1 MAKSESRYQ
10 PKDMLVGVTNR
21 CNHECVFCPHQ
32 IMTQECGE
40 IDPVLLKRILQEA
53 YDMGVRRVG
62 LYTVGEMFLCKEIVT
77 HVKNAKE
84 IGYEYIYGDT
94 NGALATKERMRE
106 VFLAGLDS
114 LKFSINAGT
123 RESYH
128 FIHGRDQFET
138 VLQNVKNCHDLKEEL
153 GLNFKIMVSFV
164 ATTKTESEVDLL
176 RKALEPYLDEFVVHN
191 AVNIIKPY
199 EHPPTDM
206 REYLYKEE
214 SGKREKDYICS
225 MVFDRIHITHDGF
238 LTACCQDF
246 NHDLLLAD
254 LKTTSLRDAWNG
266 EKFEKFR
273 ERHLTKKLEGTLCH
287 GCMVGD
293 YRPYKPLIP

>member
-1 MAKSESRYQ
+1 MAKLEHPCQ

-21 CNHECVFCPHQ
+21 CNYRCIFCAHQ
-32 IMTQECGE
+32 IMKRERGE

-77 HVKNAKE
+77 HIRNAKE

-123 RESYH
+123 RESYQ
-128 FIHGRDQFET
+128 FIHGQDQFET
-138 VLQNVKNCHDLKEEL
+138 VLQNVKDCHSLREEL

-164 ATTKTESEVDLL
+164 STTKTEGEAAAL
-176 RKALEPYLDEFVVHN
+176 KKTLEPYIDRFVIN
-191 AVNIIKPY
+191 EAENMLEIY
-199 EHPPTDM
+199 EDRPEDLND
-206 REYLYKEE
+206 YLYKEGA
-214 SGKREKDYICS
+214 GKRKDDYVCT

-238 LTACCQDF
+238 LTACCVDF
-246 NHDLLLAD
+246 NHDLLIAD
-254 LKTTSLRDAWNG
+254 LKTCSLRDAWYG
-266 EKFEKFR
+266 ENFEKFR
-273 ERHLTKKLEGTLCH
+273 EMHRRRQLEGTLCY
-287 GCMVGD
+287 GCLTRE
-293 YRPYKPLIP
+293 YRPYKPLEI